1 MTATTENTLAADY
14 MTLTAPAQS
23 KVIDLIGQVEEDIK
37 GIRVYATAGG
47 CSGVGFGMTF
57 TDQIDEADNILEFEG
72 FKVVIDSGAV
82 PLLQGVEIDYVDRG
96 DGTSVFKFNNVQPV
110 KDESA
115 CGSCASASTC
125 SS

>member
-1 MTATTENTLAADY
+1 MTATTDRILGAGY

-23 KVIDLIGQVEEDIK
+23 KIVDLISQVEEDIK
-37 GIRVYATAGG
+37 GVRVYATAGG

-57 TDQIDEADNILEFEG
+57 TDQIDETDSVLECEG
-72 FKVVIDSGAV
+72 FKVVIDDGAV
-82 PLLQGVEIDYVDRG
+82 PYLQGVEIDYVDRG

-125 SS
+125 GT